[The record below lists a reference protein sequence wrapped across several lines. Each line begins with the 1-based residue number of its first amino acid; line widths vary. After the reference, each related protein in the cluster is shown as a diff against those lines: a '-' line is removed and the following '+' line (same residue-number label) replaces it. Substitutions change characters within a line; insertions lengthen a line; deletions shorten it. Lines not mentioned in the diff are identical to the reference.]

1 MKTIEID
8 DDLYAFIAGQTKH
21 IGESASQILRRLLMA
36 DDIESTSTSAE
47 SVETVSEEAVV
58 ASAPAP
64 VEAKKATAK
73 PTRAKRESVTSAPAS
88 PATAIE
94 ADAVPANADDE
105 ALLKQVNSDALKQF
119 DKRVDQ
125 FLFILQQA
133 YVLQPAEFAQVET
146 IKGKNRK
153 YFATSKEE
161 LLATGSSTNPKA
173 IPDSGYWVVTN
184 NNTAKKLA
192 MLSQVLQ
199 ILGYSD
205 KVVASVT
212 ETFSAQ

>member
-21 IGESASQILRRLLMA
+21 IGESASQILRRLLMT
-36 DDIESTSTSAE
+36 DSVEDTSTSAE
-47 SVETVSEEAVV
+47 AAEPVVDTPAAEPETATVEVKKAAPKAKASSKAKSVEAD
-58 ASAPAP
+58 
-64 VEAKKATAK
+64 
-73 PTRAKRESVTSAPAS
+73 AS
-88 PATAIE
+88 PAVA
-94 ADAVPANADDE
+94 AVPANADDD
-105 ALLKQVNSDALKQF
+105 ALLKQVNPDALKQF

-125 FLFILQQA
+125 FLYILQQA

-173 IPDSGYWVVTN
+173 IPDSGYWVVSN

-205 KVVASVT
+205 KVIASVT